1 MGNTHFHW
9 KFPFALPHMLVRKCK
24 IGSNSTQKA
33 ILVLRLF
40 PKKNSHKRRKSMA
53 LDIFQLL
60 CLDVGCNASETVET
74 AGNLLEIPVS
84 WSFCLHSRSYFQG
97 NFQKPKT
104 SKGVIF
110 PGELLEMCIRA
121 NPWPAHQRGWL

>member
-1 MGNTHFHW
+1 M
-9 KFPFALPHMLVRKCK
+9 V
-24 IGSNSTQKA
+24 
-33 ILVLRLF
+33 
-40 PKKNSHKRRKSMA
+40 

-60 CLDVGCNASETVET
+60 MSDVTHLKRLKRLEI
-74 AGNLLEIPVS
+74 LLEIPVS

-121 NPWPAHQRGWL
+121 KVRVGGVCGCGCGVARSGGTRGRGSAVIGLSRSERGCEWGVWV